1 MGISNY
7 TLCFTIGAGA
17 PELDGKWKIAQIP
30 GTLDENGNIVD
41 PETGESVDDGM
52 IVIDPSTGE
61 EVEDPD
67 DPTSDIQQEDPPIH
81 VKPEQEDAPE
91 NEVTTPETPVVPA
104 EPEEPETPGFSI
116 IEPPPAA

>member
-1 MGISNY
+1 MKSSGDKV
-7 TLCFTIGAGA
+7 T
-17 PELDGKWKIAQIP
+17 

-41 PETGESVDDGM
+41 LETGESVDDSV

-61 EVEDPD
+61 VAEDPD
-67 DPTSDIQQEDPPIH
+67 DPTSDIQQEDPHIH
-81 VKPEQEDAPE
+81 VKPEREDVLE
-91 NEVTTPETPVVPA
+91 NEVTNPETPVVPA